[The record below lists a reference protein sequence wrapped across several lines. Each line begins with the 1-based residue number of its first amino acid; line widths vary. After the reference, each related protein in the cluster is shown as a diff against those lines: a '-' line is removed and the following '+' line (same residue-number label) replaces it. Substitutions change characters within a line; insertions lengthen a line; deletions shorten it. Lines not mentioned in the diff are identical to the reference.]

1 MTRMKI
7 DDGLYYWMKYADHD
21 DSNDYSNELPF
32 VLNPCTVV
40 CRDQEGDIRILVST
54 NALEEGIN
62 VAECTWVVR
71 FDKILG
77 TWNRCV
83 PRATLVD
90 GPSAKATEIQ
100 STCPRDLLQ
109 NQSI

>member
-1 MTRMKI
+1 MLITMI
-7 DDGLYYWMKYADHD
+7 I
-21 DSNDYSNELPF
+21 NDYSNELPF
-32 VLNPCTVV
+32 VLHPCAVV

-77 TWNRCV
+77 LLHVHQPRPPHNSQSLAAKSKHLRACSSCCLLENIQEV
-83 PRATLVD
+83 PPHIFVSFFGL
-90 GPSAKATEIQ
+90 
-100 STCPRDLLQ
+100 
-109 NQSI
+109 